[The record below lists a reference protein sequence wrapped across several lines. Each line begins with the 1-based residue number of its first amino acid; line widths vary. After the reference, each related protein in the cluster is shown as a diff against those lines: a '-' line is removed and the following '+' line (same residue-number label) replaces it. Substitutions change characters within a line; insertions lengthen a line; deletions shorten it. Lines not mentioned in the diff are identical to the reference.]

1 MMGKLQIMDSSG
13 DKTVRWRK
21 DRPDE
26 VRRAKEQFDEH
37 IGKGYLAYRQGKNGE
52 DGELLRRFDK
62 NAERIILAPPISGG

>member
-1 MMGKLQIMDSSG
+1 MSKLQIMDSSG

-21 DRPDE
+21 DRPNE

-37 IGKGYLAYRQGKNGE
+37 IGKGYLAYRLAEGGGE
-52 DGELLRRFDK
+52 GEQLHRFDS

>member
-1 MMGKLQIMDSSG
+1 MSKLQIMDSSG

-26 VRRAKEQFDEH
+26 VRRAKDQFDEH
-37 IGKGYLAYRQGKNGE
+37 IGKGYLAYRTGENG
-52 DGELLRRFDK
+52 GEGEQLRRFDS